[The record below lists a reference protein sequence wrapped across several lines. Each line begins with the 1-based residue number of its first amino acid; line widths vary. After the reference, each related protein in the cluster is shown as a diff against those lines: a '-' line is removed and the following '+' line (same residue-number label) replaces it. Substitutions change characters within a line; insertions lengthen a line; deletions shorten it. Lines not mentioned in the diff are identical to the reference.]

1 MSRVINF
8 FIAGVQKGGTTAL
21 DQYLRAHPQI
31 QMATKKELHYFDDD
45 TLNWDHPDY
54 SILESFFDWS
64 VPNIVRGEATPNYIY
79 WPGSLE
85 RIRRYSAAAKF
96 IVGLR
101 HPSYRAFSHWRME
114 RARGAEPL
122 SFDDAVGWPAR
133 DRVRSA
139 PQGAHRVASYVE
151 RGLYGAQIA
160 QLLALFPRHQV
171 FFYRTDA
178 LWHDHARVQREVQ
191 AFLNVDAIAGPER
204 SYIVPVKSEQSDTL
218 PVETRQML
226 DDIFADDIGKVEL
239 LTGLD
244 LSDWLNPSYQE
255 LIGQN

>member
-1 MSRVINF
+1 VINF

-45 TLNWDHPDY
+45 NLDWDQPDY
-54 SILESFFDWS
+54 SKLESFFDWS
-64 VPNIVRGEATPNYIY
+64 IPNVVRGEATPIYIY
-79 WPGSLE
+79 WPSALE
-85 RIRRYSAAAKF
+85 RICRYSADTKF

-114 RARGAEPL
+114 RARGVEQL
-122 SFDDAVGWPAR
+122 SFDEAVSWPAR

-151 RGLYGAQIA
+151 RGLYAAQVA
-160 QLLALFPRHQV
+160 RLLAIFPRRQV

-178 LWHDHARVQREVQ
+178 LWHDRARVLREVH
-191 AFLNVDAIAGPER
+191 AFLNVDAIAVPER
-204 SYIVPVKSEQSDTL
+204 SYIAPVQSNQPNLL
-218 PVETRQML
+218 PMEIKRKL
-226 DDIFADDIGKVEL
+226 DRTFADDIGKVES

-244 LSDWLNPSYQE
+244 LADWLNPSYQE
-255 LIGQN
+255 LIG